1 MSDTLTDGTTAN
13 LSKQRQVLANALD
26 VIIANGAASFDTIRN
41 YRNQMIH
48 FWKWCGY
55 TGCNPLQAR
64 EFNIEQYRHY
74 LKNKNYKTRTI
85 ALKLTVVKRL
95 YDAAIKMG
103 LMAENPAIN
112 VKAPLER
119 EQTGS
124 NNNYLSEKE
133 AQKLIS
139 CLPDDRSLAVRRDR
153 LLVSLMVI
161 CGVRQIE
168 LHRLTLGD
176 IIRRDDGKVGLKLF
190 AKRNKRIIPL
200 PPEVSDLLDLYLQ
213 ARKIATRE
221 RVDLKKTE
229 DKVNKKSPVFISLA
243 SNYYGQPLSRR
254 AMQRIANHYLELAKL
269 KICENRTVTT
279 HGLRHTVGYLMTLA
293 GNSLRVIQ
301 DYLGHADPKTTAIYA
316 HIADLW
322 HNNPATTI
330 NLRLRAT

>member
-1 MSDTLTDGTTAN
+1 MSDTLTDGATAN

-41 YRNQMIH
+41 YRNQMTH

-55 TGCNPLQAR
+55 TGCNPLQAT
-64 EFNIEQYRHY
+64 EFIIEQYRHY

-95 YDAAIKMG
+95 YDAAVKLG
-103 LMAENPAIN
+103 LMAENPALN
-112 VKAPLER
+112 VKAPSGR
-119 EQTGS
+119 KQIGD
-124 NNNYLSEKE
+124 NNNYLLQEE

-139 CLPDDRSLAVRRDR
+139 YLPNDNSLAGLRDR
-153 LLVSLMVI
+153 LLVSLMVV

-168 LHRLTLGD
+168 LHRLTVGD
-176 IIRRDDGKVGLKLF
+176 IRRRIDGKVGLKLF
-190 AKRNKRIIPL
+190 AKRSERVIPL
-200 PPEVSDLLDLYLQ
+200 PEDIIELLDRHLK
-213 ARKIATRE
+213 ARKKAG
-221 RVDLKKTE
+221 
-229 DKVNKKSPVFISLA
+229 DKLNNSTPIFISLA
-243 SNYYGQPLSRR
+243 SNHYGKPLSRR
-254 AMQRIANHYLELAKL
+254 AMQNIANRCLKEAKL
-269 KICENRTVTT
+269 KQTTGRTITT